1 MKHLLLI
8 VFPLVAFAGLAVADE
23 PQLLFEDSFDTELG
37 DGWTWLRENPDYWRI
52 HEGALEIR
60 AEPGHAQTV
69 KNALLRDAPD
79 RSQHKFAVEVTVTF
93 ASEPTQQYEQ
103 AGITWYHDKAPV
115 FKLVHERV
123 DGKLLVV
130 PGHKPAPPMTVR
142 SASGRGWNEVDGAI
156 SSGWRRRVPDRR
168 GRPVARAGRRHG
180 QSAVLSW
187 PRGRLRTGCVS
198 TTFALYDSRTKGYR
212 AQARSSCWDT
222 RSTDT
227 RSTEGF
233 TARRPSHSGGRLKPC
248 VACCEKSGID
258 GFGATNYAQI
268 GAPGAWGLA
277 SIRQP
282 RHPPGI

>member
-142 SASGRGWNEVDGAI
+142 LRLVVDGTKWTAQYRLDGDGEYQTAAEGQLPEPGDDMV
-156 SSGWRRRVPDRR
+156 SLQCYHGPVDACALDAFRRLSHCTTPGLR
-168 GRPVARAGRRHG
+168 GIGHKLARAVGIREVRIREVRRASRH
-180 QSAVLSW
+180 VD
-187 PRGRLRTGCVS
+187 RLT
-198 TTFALYDSRTKGYR
+198 
-212 AQARSSCWDT
+212 
-222 RSTDT
+222 
-227 RSTEGF
+227 
-233 TARRPSHSGGRLKPC
+233 
-248 VACCEKSGID
+248 
-258 GFGATNYAQI
+258 
-268 GAPGAWGLA
+268 PGAA
-277 SIRQP
+277 
-282 RHPPGI
+282 